1 MSHNKNTI
9 FLNIENVK
17 VALTSEKYLESEIA
31 RNCSNIQ
38 RWVVKTIKSKISSD
52 YFKLCLTEK
61 FYIIESLLN
70 KYLLNKTSELVSKC
84 RYQNKFFIKLFK
96 KMIVWTDI

>member
-1 MSHNKNTI
+1 MES
-9 FLNIENVK
+9 VK
-17 VALTSEKYLESEIA
+17 VVLTFEKYLESEIA

-70 KYLLNKTSELVSKC
+70 KYLLNKTSELLSKC